1 MHACNFGSVPSIHLC
16 LNEEC
21 DDNYI
26 ICLESKGS
34 KHRRTLLNKN
44 IEVDVHYQ
52 VTNLF
57 QETALEVFQEMQN
70 GRFHETTAFLPFVS
84 SVKKEIIKTIA
95 NMDGDKS
102 IGNLSTNATATPSN
116 NPQLISCNFTS
127 YCSHGI
133 ALSRFLQTTTRS
145 KYTTRTFNII
155 LSFWKIYEII
165 QKDHKS
171 KWCKHFK
178 PQKNH
183 PWLDL
188 WRWYILYWVSWSIFE
203 SQKSLRYLLKCAE
216 MFFFPMLWKKVE
228 VMRKSFR
235 YFAILSLQAADGIS
249 SLKKKTVGHLS
260 LIL

>member
-1 MHACNFGSVPSIHLC
+1 MCSPSYFVHATKYGLNHSITLSGISAETFNTKATIKRSFSDTVKSLLINSGVKDHEIPFMHACNFGSVPSIHVC

-26 ICLESKGS
+26 ICLESKGN

-70 GRFHETTAFLPFVS
+70 GRFHETTVFLPFVS

-116 NPQLISCNFTS
+116 NPQLISCDFTS

-145 KYTTRTFNII
+145 K
-155 LSFWKIYEII
+155 
-165 QKDHKS
+165 
-171 KWCKHFK
+171 
-178 PQKNH
+178 
-183 PWLDL
+183 
-188 WRWYILYWVSWSIFE
+188 
-203 SQKSLRYLLKCAE
+203 
-216 MFFFPMLWKKVE
+216 
-228 VMRKSFR
+228 
-235 YFAILSLQAADGIS
+235 
-249 SLKKKTVGHLS
+249 
-260 LIL
+260 